1 MIRFDVTQA
10 TAWRHRSGLMRVSTR
25 LREELGGAAV
35 SVRWPEGWTAAGADD
50 WILTAELFSEAERP
64 GLHAFLD
71 RRRGRLAAIFHDAIP
86 LKLPHITWPASVARH
101 PEYMKLLARFDRI
114 WAVSA
119 ASREELLG
127 FWSWQGIEAKPRVDV
142 LNLGADFEAAGGRGD
157 PLRSLGCSPDR
168 PLSGTRQAHPSLPLG
183 ATPSPRCRAPLSAH
197 LRLLCVGIIEPRKN
211 QELLLDVCEELW
223 ADGLGFGL
231 DVVGRL
237 NPHFG
242 KATVARMKRMERR
255 WPGLKYHAEAADETM
270 AGLYA
275 GARAAVFPTI
285 AEGCGLPLLES
296 LWRGVPCVGSEVP
309 SLVENAAGGGCL
321 SVATNDRSAWKTALR
336 TILTDDALHAR
347 LVAEATSRRLPTWAE
362 AAATLRDALNRP
374 GS

>member
-1 MIRFDVTQA
+1 
-10 TAWRHRSGLMRVSTR
+10 
-25 LREELGGAAV
+25 
-35 SVRWPEGWTAAGADD
+35 
-50 WILTAELFSEAERP
+50 
-64 GLHAFLD
+64 
-71 RRRGRLAAIFHDAIP
+71 
-86 LKLPHITWPASVARH
+86 
-101 PEYMKLLARFDRI
+101 
-114 WAVSA
+114 
-119 ASREELLG
+119 
-127 FWSWQGIEAKPRVDV
+127 
-142 LNLGADFEAAGGRGD
+142 
-157 PLRSLGCSPDR
+157 
-168 PLSGTRQAHPSLPLG
+168 
-183 ATPSPRCRAPLSAH
+183 
-197 LRLLCVGIIEPRKN
+197 LCVGIIEPRKN

-242 KATVARMKRMERR
+242 KATVARMKRMETR

-321 SVATNDRSAWKTALR
+321 MVATNHRAAWKTALR

-362 AAATLRDALNRP
+362 AAATLREALSRP